1 VTHAA
6 EVAKKPFFA
15 IGGIGPLNAGEV
27 VTAGAQR
34 MCVVRAI
41 RDAPHPEVAAE
52 ALRRA
57 FDVEGSRRGVAPG
70 G

>member
-1 VTHAA
+1 MTHAS
-6 EVAKKPFFA
+6 EVATKPFFA
-15 IGGIGPLNAGEV
+15 IGGIGPLNAGQV
-27 VTAGAQR
+27 VEAGAQR
-34 MCVVRAI
+34 LCVVRAI

-57 FDVEGSRRGVAPG
+57 FKGEGSRRGVAPG